1 MQNVV
6 VIGTDDVLPMRR
18 VQDATGIHDERDY
31 AEQVGGNDAIDD
43 SLATK
48 WFLSDDIY
56 GDPDPIDWLGR
67 QLFLPDAA
75 VGRLVEKNTDV
86 HAQIDLFLQSNGVLD
101 PQTALTTGYDFLADG
116 ATDVDDALSQYTQV
130 PPGSPNPLIDP
141 LGRRPGSGLP
151 TSSTRRSAQNPDI
164 ASLNAHFDHQNLL
177 SSAGNASAT
186 QDDVLNIA
194 ALAAAFKAEVV
205 FSMGC
210 HSGLNAPDSYGGAR
224 RGDWAQTF
232 AGRGTAVFVGNTGYG
247 YGDFKTGRAV
257 GTADEAVRAEPR
269 RQLRRRPG
277 AARGEARLLPLGR
290 ELPGLRREGAAASGV
305 LRPADVPR
313 STRPRRPHPTHPPS
327 SPTR

>member
-1 MQNVV
+1 MATCRATSKTLADATRGWVVPVTTNVEWNDASVADQCAAQLANAVSGDVHDALLPLLSNTNPVQNVV

-31 AEQVGGNDAIDD
+31 AEQVGGADAIDD
-43 SLATK
+43 SLATQ

-116 ATDVDDALSQYTQV
+116 ATAVDDALSQYTQV

-141 LGRRPGSGLP
+141 LGSTSGLW
-151 TSSTRRSAQNPDI
+151 TADELNAALAQNPAI

-177 SSAGNASAT
+177 SSAGT
-186 QDDVLNIA
+186 
-194 ALAAAFKAEVV
+194 
-205 FSMGC
+205 
-210 HSGLNAPDSYGGAR
+210 
-224 RGDWAQTF
+224 
-232 AGRGTAVFVGNTGYG
+232 
-247 YGDFKTGRAV
+247 
-257 GTADEAVRAEPR
+257 R
-269 RQLRRRPG
+269 RQ
-277 AARGEARLLPLGR
+277 
-290 ELPGLRREGAAASGV
+290 
-305 LRPADVPR
+305 PR
-313 STRPRRPHPTHPPS
+313 TTC
-327 SPTR
+327 